1 MSEDS
6 VASYDIG
13 HLAKR
18 EMLVRCAKAPP
29 VNGRE
34 DRWLLEG
41 PRDWS
46 DLDTVREGLPGDD
59 TKTPPVETRESEI
72 GSVT

>member
-1 MSEDS
+1 MDDGFNSYEIAH
-6 VASYDIG
+6 AS
-13 HLAKR
+13 KR
-18 EMLVRCAKAPP
+18 EWLVRRGEAPP

-41 PRDWS
+41 PRDWK
-46 DLDTVREGLPGDD
+46 DLDTVREGLPGDGER
-59 TKTPPVETRESEI
+59 TPPAETLNTKE